1 LQNSFILAVKK
12 MNIKTISIFRIA
24 SVFLAFLIFCG
35 CNGPAN
41 VSELPK
47 PPKVI
52 FDTDLDSDVDDVG
65 ALAMLYNLHHAG
77 EIELLGIVVTSDDP
91 YAPVCAAALNTFYG
105 LPDLRVGF
113 LKNQPELKHHSRYTK
128 QIAEEFP
135 SSMNSWEDAEDAVEL
150 YRSILAQNPDESVYV
165 VTVGHLSSLQGLLQ
179 SEPDGISK
187 LNGKELAH
195 RKIKEWICMGGQYP
209 QGKEANFY
217 RPDPGSTV
225 YCINN
230 WDNKITLIGWEI
242 GNLVIT
248 GGNWLKEK
256 LDPQHPVYRGYELY
270 NGFAGRQS
278 WDQLAVLQLLPHTQ
292 SFFSF
297 INGKCIVA
305 PDGSNT
311 WIDDEEGKHRYTII
325 KAGVSAETVRH
336 LTDSLMA
343 GEMSVLNE

>member
-1 LQNSFILAVKK
+1 
-12 MNIKTISIFRIA
+12 MNLKSIPVFPIA
-24 SVFLAFLIFCG
+24 SVLLTLLVICG
-35 CNGPAN
+35 CNAPSN
-41 VSELPK
+41 VSDLSH

-77 EIELLGIVVTSDDP
+77 EIELLGVVVTSDDP

-150 YRSILAQNPDESVYV
+150 YRSILSQHPDESVYV
-165 VTVGHLSSLQGLLQ
+165 VTVGHLSSLQGLLK

-187 LNGKELAH
+187 LNGKELSH
-195 RKIKEWICMGGQYP
+195 KKIKEWICMGGQYP

-217 RPDPGSTV
+217 RPDPESTV
-225 YCINN
+225 YCVNN
-230 WDNKITLIGWEI
+230 WNKAATFIGWEL

-256 LDPQHPVYRGYELY
+256 MDPQHPVYRGYELY

-278 WDQLAVLQLLPHTQ
+278 WDQLAVLQLLPSAQ
-292 SFFSF
+292 SHFSF
-297 INGKCIVA
+297 IKGECIVA

-311 WIDDEEGKHRYTII
+311 WVDDEEGKHRYAII
-325 KAGVSAETVRH
+325 KPGVGAETVTH
-336 LTDSLMA
+336 VTDSLMA
-343 GEMSVLNE
+343 GEISILTD